1 VKAENCLYIY
11 PTLHIISCHKE
22 IQGKYKISEYCRIT
36 QDIRHSK
43 PLGVPLFELVYT
55 IVEELEALRLVD
67 SEFQFQKDAFFGWK
81 SQEELFGKT

>member
-1 VKAENCLYIY
+1 MKAENCLYIY

-43 PLGVPLFELVYT
+43 PLGVPLFELEVVYT
-55 IVEELEALRLVD
+55 TVGELEALRLVD
-67 SEFQFQKDAFFGWK
+67 FEFQFQKDAFFG
-81 SQEELFGKT
+81 